1 MRRIMEDN
9 KGYSNETEETVSQE
23 ENVEDSHE
31 EEQAAASV
39 GSGIEPEE
47 PAQDVQF
54 MEQPDEDGGF
64 RNAAPAPYQSGAY
77 QSDQPY
83 QSGAS
88 QSDQPYQSG
97 AYQSDQPY
105 QSGAYP
111 TDQPYQSGAS
121 QGDQSYQNGA
131 YQNPGYQ
138 SGAYYNGAYS
148 GTNNGGSYQQYN
160 QYNGAQPYQNT
171 YQNTYQNAYQNT
183 YQNNG
188 QMELEEPVKISEWVL
203 AMVLMMIP
211 CVNIVMMFVWAFSST
226 EKKSKSNFFKAYLIF
241 FGISMGVMLFA
252 WIAIVFFAM
261 LAY

>member
-1 MRRIMEDN
+1 MEDN
-9 KGYSNETEETVSQE
+9 KGYPNETEEETVSQE

-64 RNAAPAPYQSGAY
+64 RNAAPAPYQDDAY
-77 QSDQPY
+77 
-83 QSGAS
+83 

-105 QSGAYP
+105 QNGAY
-111 TDQPYQSGAS
+111 QS
-121 QGDQSYQNGA
+121 DQSYQNGA

>member
-1 MRRIMEDN
+1 MEDN
-9 KGYSNETEETVSQE
+9 KGYPNETEEETVSQE

-31 EEQAAASV
+31 EQQAAASV

-47 PAQDVQF
+47 SVQDAQF

-64 RNAAPAPYQSGAY
+64 RNAGPAPY
-77 QSDQPY
+77 
-83 QSGAS
+83 

-97 AYQSDQPY
+97 AYQADQPY
-105 QSGAYP
+105 QNGAY
-111 TDQPYQSGAS
+111 

-148 GTNNGGSYQQYN
+148 GTGGTNNGGSYQQYN
-160 QYNGAQPYQNT
+160 QYNGAQP

>member
-1 MRRIMEDN
+1 MEDN
-9 KGYSNETEETVSQE
+9 KGYPNETEEETVSQE

-64 RNAAPAPYQSGAY
+64 RNAAPAPYQDGAY
-77 QSDQPY
+77 
-83 QSGAS
+83 

-105 QSGAYP
+105 QNGAY
-111 TDQPYQSGAS
+111 QS
-121 QGDQSYQNGA
+121 DQSYQNGA

>member
-1 MRRIMEDN
+1 MEDN
-9 KGYSNETEETVSQE
+9 KGYPNETEEETVSQE

-64 RNAAPAPYQSGAY
+64 RNAASAPYQDGAY
-77 QSDQPY
+77 
-83 QSGAS
+83 

-105 QSGAYP
+105 QNGAY
-111 TDQPYQSGAS
+111 QS
-121 QGDQSYQNGA
+121 DQSYQNGA

>member
-1 MRRIMEDN
+1 MEDN
-9 KGYSNETEETVSQE
+9 KGYPNETEEETVSQE

-64 RNAAPAPYQSGAY
+64 RNAAPAPYQDGAY
-77 QSDQPY
+77 
-83 QSGAS
+83 

-105 QSGAYP
+105 QNGAY
-111 TDQPYQSGAS
+111 QS
-121 QGDQSYQNGA
+121 DQSYQNGA

-241 FGISMGVMLFA
+241 FGISMGVLLLI

-261 LAY
+261 LMY

>member
-1 MRRIMEDN
+1 MEDN
-9 KGYSNETEETVSQE
+9 KGYPNETEEETVSQE

-64 RNAAPAPYQSGAY
+64 RNAAPAPYQDGAY
-77 QSDQPY
+77 
-83 QSGAS
+83 

-105 QSGAYP
+105 QNGAY
-111 TDQPYQSGAS
+111 QS
-121 QGDQSYQNGA
+121 DQSYQNGA

-211 CVNIVMMFVWAFSST
+211 CVNIIMMFVWAFSST

>member
-1 MRRIMEDN
+1 MEDN
-9 KGYSNETEETVSQE
+9 KGYPNETEEETVSQE

-31 EEQAAASV
+31 EEQAEASV
-39 GSGIEPEE
+39 GSGIEPE
-47 PAQDVQF
+47 
-54 MEQPDEDGGF
+54 EDGGF
-64 RNAAPAPYQSGAY
+64 RNAAPAPYQDGAY

-83 QSGAS
+83 QSGVYQGDQPY
-88 QSDQPYQSG
+88 QSGVYQGDQPYQSG

-105 QSGAYP
+105 QSG
-111 TDQPYQSGAS
+111 T
-121 QGDQSYQNGA
+121 

-138 SGAYYNGAYS
+138 DGAYYNGAYS

>member
-1 MRRIMEDN
+1 MEDN
-9 KGYSNETEETVSQE
+9 KGYPNETEEETVSQE

-64 RNAAPAPYQSGAY
+64 RNAAPAPYQDGAY
-77 QSDQPY
+77 
-83 QSGAS
+83 

-105 QSGAYP
+105 QNGAY
-111 TDQPYQSGAS
+111 QS
-121 QGDQSYQNGA
+121 DQSYQNGA

-211 CVNIVMMFVWAFSST
+211 GVNIVMMFVWAFSST